1 MKRILSL
8 LLVAAL
14 LLSCSACAGKK
25 THSADDHGDSLAA
38 VFPSGV
44 TVCGTDVTGMTAEEA
59 KAAVEARAA
68 SYVLTLSLDGE
79 NLEFSAEDLSL
90 ACGTTDYEAILQ
102 ACLEDSTKREITVD
116 GLITYDASAVETALK
131 AFAGGGETAKN
142 AHIEMSGKDKSFV
155 LIPEEQGGL
164 NLDAVLNAVKEA
176 VPQLQTEVSLDAE
189 TVYQPAEITAD
200 SPEAKT
206 ALEKANKMLD
216 VTLTYTYAPE
226 GAEPVTETID
236 RELIWFWLTID
247 EDGLTVEIDPGP
259 LQEYVSSMDEA
270 HSVSSGTSQF
280 KTTGGSYI
288 DIRVPSAGQTVDTDA
303 LYNDIFDCVTNGVS
317 GDREAPYV
325 ERDADTTANFGG
337 NYVEVDL
344 SSQHLWVYNGGTCVV
359 STDIV
364 SGCVNTGHATPTGLY
379 TIQSRETDRY
389 LIGPG
394 YKSWVNYW
402 MPFNGGIGLHDAD
415 GWRWAYGG
423 SIYQYNGSHGCVNM
437 PGWAAAETYNN
448 VSVGTHVIVYG
459 GLSSV
464 APVNQSISGT
474 GSYTVNEGD
483 GAFTLD
489 AAPAYSTSLS
499 YSSDN
504 PAVATVS
511 ADGVVTVVGP
521 GVANITVTAAAKSG
535 YTSATMTVTVT
546 VNSKCSQGEHTWND
560 GTVTTAPTCTVEG
573 VKTFTCTICGQ
584 TRTEAVPK
592 IDHASDSGTVTKPA
606 TCGAPGVKTYS
617 CTSCGAVLRTEEIPA
632 TGQHTYDGGKVTK
645 EATCTEAG
653 QKTYTCT
660 VCGHTKTEEIPALG
674 HSFEGGVCKRCGAVD
689 PNAAEPPADPKPD
702 DSDGG
707 AEGTSEG

>member
-8 LLVAAL
+8 LLAAAL
-14 LLSCSACAGKK
+14 LLSCCACAGKK
-25 THSADDHGDSLAA
+25 TPLSDGNRGDPLAA
-38 VFPSGV
+38 VFPDGV
-44 TVCGTDVTGMTAEEA
+44 TLCGTDVTGMTAEEA

-79 NLEFSAEDLSL
+79 ELAFSAEDLSL

-102 ACLEDSTKREITVD
+102 ACLEDSAKREISVE
-116 GLITYDASAVETALK
+116 GLITYDASAVEAALK
-131 AFAGGGETAKN
+131 DFAGSDKTAQN
-142 AHIEMSGKDKSFV
+142 ARIELSGRDKSFV

-164 NLDAVLNAVKEA
+164 NLDAVLDAVREA
-176 VPQLQTEVSLDAE
+176 VPRLQNEVKLDAE

-226 GAEPVTETID
+226 GAEAVTETID

-270 HSVSSGTSQF
+270 HSVSNSTSQF

-288 DIRVPSAGQTVDTDA
+288 DVRVPSAGQTVNTDA

-317 GDREAPYV
+317 GDRDAPYV
-325 ERDADTTANFGG
+325 ESDTDTTANFGG

-379 TIQSRETDRY
+379 TIQSKETDRY

-423 SIYQYNGSHGCVNM
+423 TIYQYNGSHGCVNM

-448 VSVGTHVIVYG
+448 ISVGTHVIVYG
-459 GLSSV
+459 GVSSV
-464 APVNQSISGT
+464 APVTQTISGT

-483 GAFTLD
+483 APFALD
-489 AAPAYSTSLS
+489 AAPAYSTTLH

-511 ADGVVTVVGP
+511 SDGVVTVIGP
-521 GVANITVTAAAKSG
+521 GVANITVTADAKSG
-535 YTSATMTVTVT
+535 YTSATKTVTVT
-546 VNSKCSQGEHTWND
+546 VNSKCSQGNHAWND
-560 GTVTTAPTCTVEG
+560 GTITTQPTCTVEG
-573 VKTFTCTICGQ
+573 VKTYSCTVCGQ
-584 TRTEAVPK
+584 TKTEAIPK
-592 IDHASDSGTVTKPA
+592 IDHISDSGIVTKSA
-606 TCGAPGVKTYS
+606 TCGAAGTKTYS

-632 TGQHTYDGGKVTK
+632 TGQHSFDGGTVTK

-660 VCGHTKTEEIPALG
+660 VCGQTRTEEIPALG
-674 HSFEGGVCKRCGAVD
+674 HSFEGGVCTRCGA
-689 PNAAEPPADPKPD
+689 ADPSIPVPPPD
-702 DSDGG
+702 DS
-707 AEGTSEG
+707 AETGE

>member
-1 MKRILSL
+1 MKKILSFL
-8 LLVAAL
+8 LAATL
-14 LLSCSACAGKK
+14 LLSCCACAAKN
-25 THSADDHGDSLAA
+25 THEDDPGESLAA

-44 TVCGTDVTGMTAEEA
+44 TICGADVTGMTAEEA

-68 SYVLTLSLDGE
+68 AYVLTLSLDGE
-79 NLEFSAEDLSL
+79 KLEFSAEDLSL

-102 ACLEDSTKREITVD
+102 ACLEDSEKREITVD
-116 GLITYDASAVETALK
+116 GLITYDASAVETAMK
-131 AFAGGGETAKN
+131 DFAGGEKTAQN
-142 AHIEMSGKDKSFV
+142 AHIELSGKDKSFV
-155 LIPEEQGGL
+155 LIPEEQGGV

-176 VPQLQTEVSLDAE
+176 VPQLRTEVELDAE

-200 SPEAKT
+200 SPEAKA
-206 ALEKANKMLD
+206 ALEKANQMLD

-247 EDGLTVEIDPGP
+247 EDGLTVEIDPAP

-270 HSVSSGTSQF
+270 HSVASGTSKF

-303 LYNDIFDCVTNGVS
+303 LYNDIFDCVTNCVS

-325 ERDADTTANFGG
+325 KNDTDTTANFGG
-337 NYVEVDL
+337 NYVEIDL
-344 SSQHLWVYNGGTCVV
+344 SAQHLWVYNGGTCVV

-379 TIQSRETDRY
+379 TIQSKETSRY

-423 SIYQYNGSHGCVNM
+423 SIYQYSGSHGCINM
-437 PGWAAAETYNN
+437 PCSAAKDTYNN
-448 VSVGTHVIVYG
+448 VSVGTRVILYG
-459 GLSSV
+459 GVSSV
-464 APVNQSISGT
+464 APVTQSIGGT

-483 GAFTLD
+483 AAFSLD
-489 AAPAYSTSLS
+489 AAPAYSTTLT

-511 ADGVVTVVGP
+511 ASGVVTVVGP
-521 GVANITVTAAAKSG
+521 GVTNITVTAAAKSG
-535 YTSATMTVTVT
+535 YTSATKTVTVT
-546 VNSKCSQGEHTWND
+546 VNSKCSQGNHTWNE
-560 GTVTTAPTCTVEG
+560 GTVTTQPTCTVEG
-573 VKTFTCTICGQ
+573 VKTYTCTACGQ
-584 TRTEAVPK
+584 TKTEAIPK
-592 IDHASDSGTVTKPA
+592 VDHASDAGTVTTQA
-606 TCGAPGVKTYS
+606 TCGKDGVKTYS
-617 CTSCGAVLRTEEIPA
+617 CTSCGAVLKTEKIPA
-632 TGQHTYDGGKVTK
+632 TGQHTWNEGTVT
-645 EATCTEAG
+645 TQPGCVTPG
-653 QKTYTCT
+653 VKTYTCT
-660 VCGHTKTEEIPALG
+660 VCGQTRTEEVSALG
-674 HSFEGGVCKRCGAVD
+674 HSFEGGICTRCGA
-689 PNAAEPPADPKPD
+689 ADPSALPPVP
-702 DSDGG
+702 
-707 AEGTSEG
+707 ETP